1 MNKMIKKNRKE
12 TKNAV
17 WTRTI
22 LDAIIIATLKEVSS
36 NLYYIL
42 NKIKAAVLMGCE
54 CFIIC
59 TQNQTYNSH
68 IGIYNNCSM

>member
-22 LDAIIIATLKEVSS
+22 LDAIIIAL
-36 NLYYIL
+36 
-42 NKIKAAVLMGCE
+42 
-54 CFIIC
+54 
-59 TQNQTYNSH
+59 QH
-68 IGIYNNCSM
+68 